1 MNKKY
6 IYFTLVSFIIGFM
19 LFVQFNTTQNPDM
32 RETKDIWEV
41 RNDLAEAQKK
51 HSELLTQI
59 EQAKIVAEQYE
70 DGDTQ
75 FAQQTL
81 EETLYSL
88 EKIAGSEPING
99 PGFHIVIEPSFDVI
113 QFGYELQSIP
123 PMLLTQLVNEL
134 NRNGAKYI
142 EIAGER
148 VTFTTAIR
156 DINGET
162 KVNGKALA
170 KSYADM
176 KVITAS
182 TDQAQKLYNYLLS
195 SSLMDEFFIDNL
207 SLQVSAVENDVNLDA
222 TIEQLKPIYM
232 RLNE

>member
-1 MNKKY
+1 MKRKY
-6 IYFTLVSFIIGFM
+6 IYFTIVSFIIGFM
-19 LFVQFNTTQNPDM
+19 LFVQFNTTQNPDV
-32 RETKDIWEV
+32 RETKDIWQV
-41 RNDLAEAQKK
+41 RNDLSEEQKK
-51 HSELLTQI
+51 HSELLNQI
-59 EQAKIVAEQYE
+59 EQAKLVAEQYK
-70 DGDTQ
+70 DGDEQ

-88 EKIAGSEPING
+88 EKVVGSEPLSG
-99 PGFHIVIEPSFDVI
+99 PGFVIKIEPSFDVI

-142 EIAGER
+142 EIGGER
-148 VTFTTAIR
+148 ITFWTAIR

-162 KVNGKALA
+162 KINGKALA
-170 KSYADM
+170 KSNAEV
-176 KVITAS
+176 KVVTAS

-207 SLQVSAVENDVNLDA
+207 SLEVSDVQTEINLEA
-222 TIEQLKPIYM
+222 TLERKQPIYM
-232 RLNE
+232 KLNE